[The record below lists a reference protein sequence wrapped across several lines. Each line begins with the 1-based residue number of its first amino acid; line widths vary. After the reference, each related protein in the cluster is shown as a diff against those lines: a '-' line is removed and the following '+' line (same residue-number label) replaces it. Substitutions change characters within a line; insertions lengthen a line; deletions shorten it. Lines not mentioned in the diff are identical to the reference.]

1 MMEVCWFS
9 EPVSQRDDAMFG
21 KDPGWFDHIRGRAA
35 RALAEMILRNNKA
48 RYIRRD
54 PTKEQLRR
62 NPDAQIEH
70 LFSIGVETDLTEIE
84 AREAQVEQG
93 RQRGHEEA
101 IAIILAAAQ
110 RYRNVTGDGH
120 CKWVIASAL
129 EDAARAIQKEMP

>member
-35 RALAEMILRNNKA
+35 RALAEMILRGNRA
-48 RYIRRD
+48 RYVRVD
-54 PTKEQLRR
+54 PTKEMLRL

-70 LFSIGVETDLTEIE
+70 RFSIGVENDMEEIE

-93 RQRGHEEA
+93 RLRGREEA
-101 IAIILAAAQ
+101 VAIVLAAAK
-110 RYRNVTGDGH
+110 RYRDLNGDGH

-129 EDAARAIQKEMP
+129 DDAAKSIQPA